1 MSDDNGD
8 LTGKDSA
15 VVTEEGP
22 SGMPSRATVPA
33 ADKEIAKVSGA
44 RGVLQNHPWKIAVI
58 LLAGLLPT
66 RDFLLNAFRYQNTND
81 AKTDRPTTS
90 LIPRMN
96 TYVLANPLIR

>member
-58 LLAGLLPT
+58 LLAVLLAAG
-66 RDFLLNAFRYQNTND
+66 DFIFNGFRYENKNEAQMGCDIIALSQAVNRNGVE
-81 AKTDRPTTS
+81 
-90 LIPRMN
+90 IP
-96 TYVLANPLIR
+96 A